1 MKTDTNNNFETL
13 EVLIV
18 EDNAFT
24 SIILRKTLNSLEVT
38 KISSAT
44 DGQEALDKMEENPTP
59 PDVILLDLRMP
70 GMGGV
75 ELLTRLA
82 DRQYAGHVIL
92 TSGVDEEILASVEQL
107 AREKNIR
114 LLGTLPKPLNAQ
126 SLSELLSQ
134 IPNDSA

>member
-1 MKTDTNNNFETL
+1 MSVESERFASFHFL
-13 EVLIV
+13 VV

-24 SIILRKTLNSLEVT
+24 SIVIRKTLGSIGV
-38 KISSAT
+38 SSVDSAT
-44 DGQEALDKMEENPTP
+44 DGKEALEKIEGGSTL

-82 DRQYAGHVIL
+82 DRKYAGQVIL
-92 TSGVDEEILASVEQL
+92 TSGVDEETLSSVEQL
-107 AREKNIR
+107 ARDKNIQ

-126 SLSELLSQ
+126 SLSDLLSQ
-134 IPNDSA
+134 IPDD